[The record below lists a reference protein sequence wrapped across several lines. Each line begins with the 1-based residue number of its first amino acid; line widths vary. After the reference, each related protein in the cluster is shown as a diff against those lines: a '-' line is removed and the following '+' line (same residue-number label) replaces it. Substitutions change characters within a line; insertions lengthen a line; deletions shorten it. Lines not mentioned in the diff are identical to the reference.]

1 MHSAIEVNLGPVDE
15 IVNYFDFL
23 KKILS
28 VWMFHFRFTKKNSKK
43 EKGTKK
49 DKRPFVPNKNAEF
62 FLAFHAE
69 GKKIGNSSHVMP
81 LSLFCISSFMSL
93 LSRH

>member
-1 MHSAIEVNLGPVDE
+1 
-15 IVNYFDFL
+15 
-23 KKILS
+23 
-28 VWMFHFRFTKKNSKK
+28 MFHFRFTKKNSKK

-81 LSLFCISSFMSL
+81 LSLFCISPFMSL